1 MVVKQI
7 QTEPAGPYPEV
18 CGPVLHR
25 LALEILGV
33 AGHLDASFQGYIQV
47 VPAVPPLHEPW

>member
-1 MVVKQI
+1 MVAKQI
-7 QTEPAGPYPEV
+7 QIELAGPYLEI

-25 LALEILGV
+25 LALKILGI

-47 VPAVPPLHEPW
+47 VPVVLPLHETR